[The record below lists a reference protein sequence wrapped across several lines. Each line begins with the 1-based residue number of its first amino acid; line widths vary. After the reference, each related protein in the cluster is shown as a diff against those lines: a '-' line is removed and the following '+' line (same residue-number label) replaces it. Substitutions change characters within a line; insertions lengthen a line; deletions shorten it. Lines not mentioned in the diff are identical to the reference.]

1 MQRPKNWL
9 VEAILVTLFCCLPFG
24 IAAIVNAA
32 NVNSRYDAGDQEGAL
47 RASEEARKWTRVAF
61 ILGILSFAI
70 WGGLSLMGF
79 ELT

>member
-9 VEAILVTLFCCLPFG
+9 VEAILVTLFCCLTFG

-32 NVNSRYDAGDQEGAL
+32 NVNGRYDAGDHEGAR
-47 RASEEARKWTRVAF
+47 RASEQARKWTRVAF

-70 WGGLSLMGF
+70 WGGLSLLGIDWM
-79 ELT
+79 